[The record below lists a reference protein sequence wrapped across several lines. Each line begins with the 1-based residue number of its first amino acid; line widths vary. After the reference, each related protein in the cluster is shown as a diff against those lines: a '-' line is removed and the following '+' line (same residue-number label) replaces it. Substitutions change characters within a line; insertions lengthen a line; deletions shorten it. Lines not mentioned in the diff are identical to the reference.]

1 MKLSVLLFSR
11 RGRIPL
17 TTFWYYTLVLA
28 GVYILINL
36 IRNRVGDAQLSITI
50 TIISSFLWLLL
61 IYPSLMVAVKRLH
74 DCSRSGWF
82 VLLNISPFAYLL
94 AILASTLPIR
104 YFGVTIPEPF
114 QGITVTVLYFL
125 MYASYIPAIWLF
137 LEMGFRR
144 GTVGDNQYGPD
155 PRSASPSA
163 GAQDPLTP
171 LPLTGELLDE
181 FPHANQVRICPVCGQ
196 RMTAHLSTCEY
207 RVTVL
212 PDDRG

>member
-1 MKLSVLLFSR
+1 MKLGVLLFSR

-17 TTFWYYTLVLA
+17 ATFWYYTLVLA

-36 IRNRVGDAQLSITI
+36 IRNRVGDPQLAITI
-50 TIISSFLWLLL
+50 TFISSFLWLLL

-94 AILASTLPIR
+94 AILAITLPIR
-104 YFGVTIPEPF
+104 YFGVTIPETF

-137 LEMGFRR
+137 LELGFKR

-155 PRSASPSA
+155 PRLASPSA
-163 GAQDPLTP
+163 GVQDPLVP
-171 LPLTGELLDE
+171 LPLTGELLGE
-181 FPHANQVRICPVCGQ
+181 FPHPSPVQICPACSQPVTG
-196 RMTAHLSTCEY
+196 HLSTCEY
-207 RVTVL
+207 RETGL
-212 PDDRG
+212 PDDRS